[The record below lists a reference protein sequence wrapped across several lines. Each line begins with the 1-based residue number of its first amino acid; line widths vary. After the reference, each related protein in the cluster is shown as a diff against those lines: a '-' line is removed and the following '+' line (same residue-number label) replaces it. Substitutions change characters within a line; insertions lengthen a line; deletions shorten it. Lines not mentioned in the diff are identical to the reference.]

1 MIMMLSF
8 NGSLQPP
15 TFGAGATSPRT
26 TYRWAAVPFEHGEDA
41 FNEEEEKD
49 PFQRKQL
56 WIQVRLRGWLRWSCF
71 RWCIG
76 NILLLLTKTMMCWLF
91 SFWRSSMTLSWT
103 MRSLV
108 MMMMGPSTA
117 TLTDCPLVILCLELF
132 LNINC

>member
-1 MIMMLSF
+1 MMLSF

-26 TYRWAAVPFEHGEDA
+26 SYRWAAVPIEHDEDA
-41 FNEEEEKD
+41 FKEEEG

-56 WIQVRLRGWLRWSCF
+56 CIQVRLRGRCWLRGSCF
-71 RWCIG
+71 RWGYRQYFIAVDEDDDVLVAQ
-76 NILLLLTKTMMCWLF
+76 LLRT
-91 SFWRSSMTLSWT
+91 SMTLSTT

-108 MMMMGPSTA
+108 TMMMGPSTV
-117 TLTDCPLVILCLELF
+117 TLTECPLVILCLELF